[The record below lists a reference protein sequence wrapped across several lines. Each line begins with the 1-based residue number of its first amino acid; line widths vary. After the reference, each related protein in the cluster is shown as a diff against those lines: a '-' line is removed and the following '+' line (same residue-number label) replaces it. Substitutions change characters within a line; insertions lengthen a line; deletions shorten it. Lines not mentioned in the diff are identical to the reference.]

1 MDETPDVSS
10 CGWSLSNIKPLY
22 LVLLHPSPLKVQQT
36 FENPQMEILE
46 FKDLHQKTPQ
56 RAIFEGLQWL
66 QHHDLMKFLSKY
78 KNVFKRRALEDLQVV
93 NFV

>member
-1 MDETPDVSS
+1 M
-10 CGWSLSNIKPLY
+10 
-22 LVLLHPSPLKVQQT
+22 QQT

-56 RAIFEGLQWL
+56 RAIFKGLQWL
-66 QHHDLMKFLSKY
+66 QYQYLMTFMSKY
-78 KNVFKRRALEDLQVV
+78 KNVFKCRALEDLQVV

>member
-36 FENPQMEILE
+36 FENPQMEISE
-46 FKDLHQKTPQ
+46 FKIQGVFLAGTPLKGPSTKKL
-56 RAIFEGLQWL
+56 I
-66 QHHDLMKFLSKY
+66 
-78 KNVFKRRALEDLQVV
+78 
-93 NFV
+93 